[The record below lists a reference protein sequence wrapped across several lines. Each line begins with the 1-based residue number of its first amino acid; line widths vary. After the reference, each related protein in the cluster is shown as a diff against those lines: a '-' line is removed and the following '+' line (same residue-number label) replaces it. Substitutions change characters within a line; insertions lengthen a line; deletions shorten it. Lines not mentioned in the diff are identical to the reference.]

1 MKGEQADYIIPL
13 RDAFKFPKPKR
24 IIKTLGVIKRFAFKH
39 TRKRDVFIA
48 REVNEFLHM
57 HSKNIP
63 RRIDSVIILE
73 GDKAR
78 IFLREGRELEEFR
91 KMQADKKKAKDKKK
105 DEKAAKE
112 DKEEKKDEKE
122 GEKELARKKEE
133 KKIKE
138 DAAMKTDIKRKTG
151 RK

>member
-1 MKGEQADYIIPL
+1 MKGEQAEYIIPL

-24 IIKTLGVIKRFAFKH
+24 IIKTLGVIRRFAFKH

-48 REVNEFLHM
+48 REVNEFLHL

-63 RRIDSVIILE
+63 RRVDAVIVLE
-73 GDKAR
+73 GEKAR
-78 IFLREGRELEEFR
+78 IFLREGKELAEFR
-91 KMQADKKKAKDKKK
+91 KSQADKKKAKDKKK
-105 DEKAAKE
+105 DEKASKE
-112 DKEEKKDEKE
+112 DKEGKKAEKDE
-122 GEKELARKKEE
+122 EKELERKREE

-138 DAAMKTDIKRKTG
+138 DAAMKSDIKRKTG

>member
-24 IIKTLGVIKRFAFKH
+24 MIKTLGVIRRFAFKH
-39 TRKRDVFIA
+39 TRKRDVLIA
-48 REVNEFLHM
+48 REVNEFLHL

-63 RRIDSVIILE
+63 RRVDSVIVLDGE
-73 GDKAR
+73 KAR
-78 IFLREGRELEEFR
+78 IFLREGKELGKFR

-105 DEKAAKE
+105 EEKAAKE
-112 DKEEKKDEKE
+112 DKEEKKAEKE
-122 GEKELARKKEE
+122 EEKELVRKREEKRIKEE
-133 KKIKE
+133 
-138 DAAMKTDIKRKTG
+138 AAMKTDIKRKTG